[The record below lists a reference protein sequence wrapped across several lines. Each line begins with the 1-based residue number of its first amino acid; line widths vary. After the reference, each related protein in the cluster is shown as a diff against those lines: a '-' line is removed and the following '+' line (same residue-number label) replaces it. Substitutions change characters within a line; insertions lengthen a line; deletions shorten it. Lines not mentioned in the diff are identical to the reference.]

1 VKQVSQR
8 PQSGRLPGC
17 TRRESARADS
27 RLAQAEQDLVGA
39 ALVLALAPV
48 SKEAFVADY
57 WERQPLVVSR
67 DEAGRFDRLLST
79 ADVERLVCST
89 AIRHPA
95 FRLVKEGAQLPLA
108 SYTED
113 VSWRPAPFTETARVD
128 RVLAEFE
135 AGATIVLQA
144 LHLSWEPLAL
154 FCRGLEREL
163 GEAVQANAYYTPRS
177 AQGFAV
183 HHDTHD
189 VVVLQVAGEKQWLL
203 YEPALELPTRDQR
216 YSAEPGGPG
225 PGDPSHEL
233 TLAAGDTLYL
243 PRGWLHE
250 AVTSASDSL
259 HITVG
264 INVYTWLDAFRT
276 VVESCRDDVEFR
288 RSVPAAG
295 EGADTLVEA
304 LAARLRPADVARR
317 KRRRLVA
324 GRRPVLTEQ
333 LTQLRA
339 LERLRVKTRI
349 ERRPTVLAD
358 LELRDGRAVLA
369 YEGKELSL
377 PARLRAELE
386 YIVGA
391 TGPFRV
397 EDLPGELDE
406 AGRIVLVKRLV
417 REGFLRLSEP
427 GNEEAGEPSSSS
439 R

>member
-1 VKQVSQR
+1 VTQVPQR
-8 PQSGRLPGC
+8 PQSSRLQGFA
-17 TRRESARADS
+17 RRESAPADS
-27 RLAQAEQDLVGA
+27 RLAQAGEPLVEA
-39 ALVLALAPV
+39 ALALALAPV
-48 SKEAFVADY
+48 SKETFLARY
-57 WERQPLVVSR
+57 WEQQPLVVSR
-67 DEAGRFDRLLST
+67 DEDGRFDRLLTT

-95 FRLVKEGAQLPLA
+95 FRLVKEGAQLPLG

-113 VSWRPAPFTETARVD
+113 VSWRPEPFTETARVD

-154 FCRGLEREL
+154 FCRGLEHEL
-163 GEAVQANAYYTPRS
+163 GEAAQANAYYTPRS
-177 AQGFAV
+177 SQGFAV

-189 VVVLQVAGEKQWLL
+189 VLVLQVAGEKQWLL
-203 YEPALELPTRDQR
+203 YQPALELPTRDQR

-225 PGDPSHEL
+225 EPSHEL

-264 INVYTWLDAFRT
+264 INVYTWLDAFRS

-288 RSVPAAG
+288 RSVPADG
-295 EGADTLVEA
+295 EGAQKLVEA
-304 LAARLRPADVARR
+304 LAARLQPADVARR

-339 LERLRVKTRI
+339 VERLRLETRV

-377 PARLRAELE
+377 PARLQPELE
-386 YIVGA
+386 HIA
-391 TGPFRV
+391 RAAEPFRAV
-397 EDLPGELDE
+397 DLPGELDE
-406 AGRIVLVKRLV
+406 AGRLVLVKRLV

-427 GNEEAGEPSSSS
+427 GSGEAGEPSSPS

>member
-1 VKQVSQR
+1 VKHVSQR
-8 PQSGRLPGC
+8 PQRGRFQGFA
-17 TRRESARADS
+17 RRESVRADS
-27 RLAQAEQDLVGA
+27 RLAQADEALVEA
-39 ALVLALAPV
+39 ALELALGPV
-48 SKEAFVADY
+48 SKVAFLAEY

-67 DEAGRFDRLLST
+67 EENGRFDRLLST

-95 FRLVKEGAQLPLA
+95 FRLVKEGAQLPLG

-128 RVLAEFE
+128 RVLTEFE

-154 FCRGLEREL
+154 FCRGLEHEL

-189 VVVLQVAGEKQWLL
+189 VLVLQVAGEKQWLV
-203 YEPALELPTRDQR
+203 YQPALELPTRDQR

-225 PGDPSHEL
+225 DPSFEL

-264 INVYTWLDAFRT
+264 INVYTWLDAFRS
-276 VVESCRDDVEFR
+276 VVESCSDDVEFR
-288 RSVPAAG
+288 RSVPADG
-295 EGADTLVEA
+295 EGAERLVEA

-317 KRRRLVA
+317 RRRRLVA
-324 GRRPVLTEQ
+324 GRRPVLTGQ
-333 LTQLRA
+333 LTQLRT
-339 LERLRVKTRI
+339 LEQLGLETRI

-377 PARLRAELE
+377 PARLQPELE
-386 YIVGA
+386 YVAGA
-391 TGPFRV
+391 AEPFRV
-397 EDLPGELDE
+397 EDLPGELDD

-427 GNEEAGEPSSSS
+427 GSGAAGEPSSPST
-439 R
+439 